1 MGKTIRA
8 RLLSWTLA
16 VSMLTVSA
24 IPMVSMPGHVLAA
37 AQGTTYYVDY
47 TNGNDGNAGDGASSA
62 WKTLGKVNDTTF
74 QPGDQILFKSGE
86 SWSGQLWP
94 KGSGAEGSP
103 IVIGKYGSGNKP
115 VINGAGLTEG
125 AITLQNQEYWEIT
138 NLEIMND
145 DDLTVN
151 YTGPDRRIGV
161 LYSIDGRTSD
171 RLYQHIY
178 IKDCYIHDVDGN
190 EHGVSSDPYKSS
202 GGIVGEVIVGTKGSV
217 TKARFN
223 DVRITNNT
231 IDHVDRTGIK
241 PVRYKLLYVPVQTGG
256 QYDSEMRPLLRDN
269 NLWSTNVYI
278 GHNKLTDI
286 GGDGI
291 LIRDTKG
298 ALIEHNVL
306 KDFAMRSNK
315 PNAGMWPWNAV
326 DTTFQFNEV
335 SGGARNQ
342 DGTAFNLDSLSANTT
357 FQFNYSHDNPEGFML
372 VMAGNEH
379 DVVRYNI
386 SQNDGRLFKYFL
398 FDELSPSYIMNNI
411 FYYDS
416 SQSEITNVVWKNGMG
431 VYNNVFYNT
440 NKNAPTNWGVS
451 DWSKVDFSHNV
462 IYEAGGVHAT
472 NEPADP
478 NKITSDP
485 LFINP
490 GSGQVGFNSLDGYKL
505 QPNSPLIDAGKL
517 LIDGGVKD
525 FWGNA
530 LHYNS
535 PDIGAYEQPV
545 GTFNPVPMVPETDPL
560 AIPQSLMSAT
570 ATSSQPG
577 EGADRVLDGRKATL
591 WSTKWDLSDRLPQSI
606 TINLNDTYDINKF
619 VYTPRQDMGGD
630 GRFNGIITKYNLY
643 VSNDGN
649 EFTKVSEGS
658 WARDKTDKV
667 ITFDPVTAT
676 HVKLEALEGS
686 GGWATA
692 SEINVYRHESSS
704 TTEFTST
711 LSSSPSVDSEQTL
724 SVTYGLNNL
733 VNSVYAQDVSVEYDD
748 SVFEFVSAN
757 SIHEDDVAIVE
768 VIDTTP
774 GRLRFLMASKGA
786 DHAIRGDS
794 EVLEMKFKAKKVEQV
809 VSGSINITKAVMGDH
824 EGKELEAA
832 LSSITIQVKPGKP
845 VEPGIPGDLNND
857 GKVSIG
863 DLAII
868 AANYGKTTDS
878 PDWEKIKKADI
889 TGDGKIDLDDLV
901 TIARQL

>member
-1 MGKTIRA
+1 MGKTMRA

-16 VSMLTVSA
+16 AGMLAVSA
-24 IPMVSMPGHVLAA
+24 IPMVSMPEHVLAA

-47 TNGNDGNAGDGASSA
+47 TKGNDGNAGDGPSSA
-62 WKTLGKVNDTTF
+62 WRTLDKVNSTTF
-74 QPGDQILFKSGE
+74 QPGDQILFKAGQ
-86 SWSGQLWP
+86 SWNGQLWP
-94 KGSGAEGSP
+94 KGSGAEGTP
-103 IVIGKYGSGNKP
+103 IVIGQYGSGNKP
-115 VINGAGLTEG
+115 VINGGGQTEG
-125 AITLQNQEYWEIT
+125 AVMLQNQEYWEIT
-138 NLEIMND
+138 NLEITND

-151 YTGPDRRIGV
+151 YTGPNRRIGV
-161 LYSIDGRTSD
+161 LYSIDRRTSD
-171 RLYQHIY
+171 RVYQHIY

-190 EHGVSSDPYKSS
+190 EHGVSNDPYKSS

-223 DVRITNNT
+223 DVRITYNT

-256 QYDSEMRPLLRDN
+256 QYDSEMGPLLRDN
-269 NLWSTNVYI
+269 NLWSTGVYI
-278 GHNKLTDI
+278 GHNKLNDI

-306 KDFAMRSNK
+306 AGFAMRSNK

-335 SGGARNQ
+335 SGGAPNQ
-342 DGTAFNLDSLSANTT
+342 DGTAFDLDSMSANTT

-398 FDELSPSYIMNNI
+398 FNELSPSYIMNNI

-416 SQSEITNVVWKNGMG
+416 SQSEITNVVWKQGMG

-451 DWSKVDFSHNV
+451 DWSKVDFSNNV
-462 IYEAGGVHAT
+462 IYEAGGVHAA

-478 NKITSDP
+478 NKITKDP
-485 LFINP
+485 LFVNP
-490 GSGQVGFNSLDGYKL
+490 GSGKTGITSLDGYKL

-525 FWGNA
+525 FWGNR

-535 PDIGAYEQPV
+535 PDIGAYEHPV
-545 GTFNPVPMVPETDPL
+545 GTFNPVPLAPETDPL
-560 AIPQSLMSAT
+560 AIPQSLLNAT
-570 ATSSQPG
+570 ATSAEPG

-591 WSTKWDLSDRLPQSI
+591 WSTKWNLSDRLPQSI
-606 TINLNDTYDINKF
+606 TIHLNDTYEIDKF

-643 VSNDGN
+643 VSSNGN

-667 ITFDPVTAT
+667 ITFSPVKAT

-704 TTEFTST
+704 TTELTST
-711 LSSSPSVDSEQTL
+711 LNSSPSVDSEQTL
-724 SVTYGLNNL
+724 SVTYGLNNV
-733 VNSVYAQDVSVEYDD
+733 VNPVYAQDVKVEYDD
-748 SVFEFVSAN
+748 SLFEFVSAN
-757 SIHEDDVAIVE
+757 SIHEDDVSIVE

-774 GRLRFLMASKGA
+774 GQLRFLVASKGA
-786 DHAIRGDS
+786 EHAIRSNS
-794 EVLEMKFKAKKVEQV
+794 EVLEMKFKAKKVERV
-809 VSGSINITKAVMGDH
+809 LSGSVKITKAVMGDE

-832 LSSITIQVKPGKP
+832 PSSITVQVKPGKP

-857 GKVSIG
+857 GKISIG

-878 PDWEKIKKADI
+878 PDWEKIKAADV
-889 TGDGKIDLDDLV
+889 TGDGKIDLEDLV